1 MDIEF
6 PDNREYDTLAGFI
19 LDAFGD
25 IPEKGT
31 EVSFDKYNFKVITLQ
46 SNRIDKVEISKNEWP
61 FEVNKYS

>member
-19 LDAFGD
+19 LDSIGD

-31 EVSFDKYNFKVITLQ
+31 EVNFENYKFKVMALD
-46 SNRIDKVEISKNEWP
+46 SNRIDKVEISKKNE
-61 FEVNKYS
+61 